1 MRRLKAGGGAGFTGK
16 NSFHLQHDGFND
28 PARHPEKMSRR
39 KYSAS
44 TLSGLAS
51 SLVSNDYIP

>member
-1 MRRLKAGGGAGFTGK
+1 MRRLKAGGGAGFIRK

-28 PARHPEKMSRR
+28 PARHPKMSRR
-39 KYSAS
+39 KHSAS

-51 SLVSNDYIP
+51 SRVSNDYIP